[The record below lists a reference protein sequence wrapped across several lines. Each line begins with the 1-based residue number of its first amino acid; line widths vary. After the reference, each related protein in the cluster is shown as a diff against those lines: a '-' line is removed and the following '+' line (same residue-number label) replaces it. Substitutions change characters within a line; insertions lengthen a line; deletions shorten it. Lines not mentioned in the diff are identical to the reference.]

1 MLEVKIEQ
9 LTAAVNE
16 LIKVMQDQSG
26 APFQAPGNP
35 APVQQPAP
43 APNPSPLAQPVA
55 AAPASVT
62 PPSPAPLQPVAPAMP
77 AAPVFEAPPVAAPVA
92 APAAP
97 VAAPAASAP
106 FSDISGMIQYVMGA
120 YKALGPQK
128 GAEIQGVL
136 TGLGYQNI
144 NEVKPEHF
152 GALFAGI
159 EALK

>member
-9 LTAAVNE
+9 LTTAVIE
-16 LIKVMQDQSG
+16 LTKVMQS
-26 APFQAPGNP
+26 QAGT
-35 APVQQPAP
+35 
-43 APNPSPLAQPVA
+43 PLA
-55 AAPASVT
+55 
-62 PPSPAPLQPVAPAMP
+62 PVAP
-77 AAPVFEAPPVAAPVA
+77 VVAEVPTPPVA

-97 VAAPAASAP
+97 VANVEVSATPTPAPATPVVPEIPAPPAVATQAPAGAP
-106 FSDISGMIQYVMGA
+106 FNDVSGMIQYVMGA

-128 GAEIQGVL
+128 GAEIQAVL

>member
-9 LTAAVNE
+9 LTAAVIE
-16 LIKVMQDQSG
+16 LTKVMQSQ
-26 APFQAPGNP
+26 AATPQAP
-35 APVQQPAP
+35 V
-43 APNPSPLAQPVA
+43 
-55 AAPASVT
+55 ASVVAEVPT
-62 PPSPAPLQPVAPAMP
+62 P
-77 AAPVFEAPPVAAPVA
+77 PVA
-92 APAAP
+92 APAAQVEVP
-97 VAAPAASAP
+97 VPTTPAPAAAAAAAPEMPAPPAVATQAPAGAP
-106 FSDISGMIQYVMGA
+106 FTDVSGMIQYVMGA

-128 GAEIQGVL
+128 GAEIQAVL